1 MLQGS
6 SEDFAEA
13 GLSEEAQADLL
24 ARGYSR
30 RSFGRILGLL
40 AGGAATAGI
49 AGTAFGQTAATN
61 PHAAIASG
69 AAPTPQKAVVHI
81 GANECWTGPLEPAA
95 KAAAAAVATG
105 NRYTGS
111 QRTDFVNALA
121 SVEKV
126 PASLVLPWAGS
137 SDPLARI
144 VVTYCSPTRGLVIAN
159 PTFELAPSVGRY
171 IGAKVTEVPLTKDF
185 AHDVKAMLAADP
197 TAGVYYICSPNNP
210 TSTMT
215 SLADVEWLLANK
227 PAGSIVLLD
236 EAYIHFS
243 DAPNGAYLAAQGKD
257 IIVLRTFSKLFG
269 MAGMRMAATISKPD
283 LMAKTMR
290 YDGQMATFALPNPS
304 VVCGAV
310 SLVQADLIAARRA
323 EMEKVRG
330 KSLAVLDKRKIEYIP
345 PRANFFMVDWKKP
358 AKDVKAAF
366 AGEGIEI
373 GRSWPVWP
381 NISRI
386 TVGSGAE
393 MDAFN
398 AAVVKLNL

>member
-1 MLQGS
+1 MTDHATDL
-6 SEDFAEA
+6 SEDFE
-13 GLSEEAQADLL
+13 ADLL
-24 ARGYSR
+24 SRGYSR
-30 RSFGRILGLL
+30 RSFGRIFGLL
-40 AGGAATAGI
+40 AAGPAAASL
-49 AGTAFGQTAATN
+49 AGTAYAQTAATN
-61 PHAAIASG
+61 PHAGMATG
-69 AAPTPQKAVVHI
+69 AAPRAVSATVHI
-81 GANECWTGPLEPAA
+81 GANECWTGPLAPAA

-111 QRTDFVNALA
+111 QRTDFINAVVE
-121 SVEKV
+121 VEKV
-126 PASLVLPWAGS
+126 PAAYVIPWAGS

-171 IGAKVTEVPLTKDF
+171 IGARVSEVPLTADYR
-185 AHDVKAMLAADP
+185 HDVKAMLAADP
-197 TAGVYYICSPNNP
+197 NAGVYYICTPNNP
-210 TSTMT
+210 TSTITPM
-215 SLADVEWLLANK
+215 ADVEWLLANK

-236 EAYIHFS
+236 EAYTHFAGVPTGS
-243 DAPNGAYLAAQGKD
+243 YLAAQDKD

-269 MAGMRMAATISKPD
+269 MAGMRMALTMARPD

-290 YDGQMATFALPNPS
+290 YDGQMASYALPNPS

-310 SLVQADLIAARRA
+310 SLGQADLIAARRA
-323 EMEKVRG
+323 EMVRVRDN
-330 KSLAVLDKRKIEYIP
+330 SLALLDKRRISYIP

-373 GRSWPVWP
+373 GRSWPIWP
-381 NISRI
+381 NVSRI
-386 TVGSGAE
+386 TVGSARE